1 MKKVRIHTP
10 RPQTTLPHHEQAARR
25 ARAKTGRPSVSRKS
39 RPTTAAPTR
48 PADFR
53 THPLL
58 HGDRTGL

>member
-10 RPQTTLPHHEQAARR
+10 RPQTTLLRHEQAARR
-25 ARAKTGRPSVSRKS
+25 ARAKTERPSVSRTRRRS
-39 RPTTAAPTR
+39 TTAAPAR

-58 HGDRTGL
+58 FGE